1 MGRIHS
7 LKATKR
13 PKRID
18 QEEESKYRKTIQDE
32 LDEEGDS
39 ETEEE
44 MESQHKV
51 IAELAKA
58 NDGNEGSSAQS
69 VVPKEDM
76 DAMLDRMMMTSR
88 RCIFDQ
94 DCIDASGGGEGWRC
108 CFGWPNLCCFREG
121 WKQPISSAKS
131 VVPKV
136 DDADKDKYKRLI
148 RKQLDEENEDETDE
162 EMDANVKVVMQ
173 LAREAVAKKGK
184 VNVVND
190 DDASDTDIE
199 SQVIDALR
207 KAGKANPD
215 GMSEK
220 VLGEKIMEGLD
231 ALIARD
237 GEE

>member
-44 MESQHKV
+44 MESQLKV

-58 NDGNEGSSAQS
+58 NEGSSAQS
-69 VVPKEDM
+69 VVPKEDI

-88 RCIFDQ
+88 RCIFDE

-131 VVPKV
+131 VVPKL
-136 DDADKDKYKRLI
+136 DDADKYKYKRLI
-148 RKQLDEENEDETDE
+148 RKQLDEENEEETDQ

-207 KAGKANPD
+207 KAGKA
-215 GMSEK
+215 
-220 VLGEKIMEGLD
+220 
-231 ALIARD
+231 
-237 GEE
+237 

>member
-44 MESQHKV
+44 MESQLKV

-58 NDGNEGSSAQS
+58 NEGSSAQS
-69 VVPKEDM
+69 VVPKEDI

-88 RCIFDQ
+88 RCIFDE

-136 DDADKDKYKRLI
+136 NDADKDKYKRLI

-173 LAREAVAKKGK
+173 LAREAVAK
-184 VNVVND
+184 
-190 DDASDTDIE
+190 
-199 SQVIDALR
+199 
-207 KAGKANPD
+207 
-215 GMSEK
+215 
-220 VLGEKIMEGLD
+220 EG
-231 ALIARD
+231 
-237 GEE
+237 